1 MIPHARV
8 TSLCCF
14 CSLLF
19 VFLFLDE
26 NKEEEEEEE
35 EEERVPPL
43 RCFLN
48 PAGAAAAAEAA
59 DIFPFTVCVYS
70 NAPRIHKESKRVR
83 EKIKRALFLRSAA
96 AMVDNRE
103 EEEERGWC
111 VCCFFVV
118 WQKRDKSEF

>member
-8 TSLCCF
+8 TSLCRF
-14 CSLLF
+14 CCLLF
-19 VFLFLDE
+19 VFTALFLFPDE

-48 PAGAAAAAEAA
+48 PAGAAAAEAA
-59 DIFPFTVCVYS
+59 DIFPFTMCVYS

-83 EKIKRALFLRSAA
+83 EREKIKRGRCSYAVLL
-96 AMVDNRE
+96 
-103 EEEERGWC
+103 
-111 VCCFFVV
+111 
-118 WQKRDKSEF
+118 

>member
-8 TSLCCF
+8 TSLCRF

-83 EKIKRALFLRSAA
+83 EREDQTRALFLRSAA
-96 AMVDNRE
+96 AM
-103 EEEERGWC
+103 W
-111 VCCFFVV
+111 
-118 WQKRDKSEF
+118 